1 MSDIQEQ
8 IEEEITNQLKIVDY
22 DTHEFTIEV
31 LLSKFENDEIFVPD
45 YQREFVWRQARQSKF
60 IESLLIG
67 IPIPYLFLS
76 DTADGNLE
84 IVDGWQRL
92 STIRAFSEGHL
103 KLQDLEKLPSL
114 NGKTIDD
121 LKDSRK
127 RKFKNKS
134 IRAIILSDKADD
146 NVRFDIFERINTGS
160 AELKAMEK
168 RRGYLP
174 GPANDFIRK
183 EVVNNKLFV
192 EMLSITEAKIKR
204 RENEELA
211 LRFYAYSDNYLN
223 FTKSVEG
230 FLNDYLKVKNKEW
243 ETLSEEELNV
253 IKNDKL
259 KELTNVFEFVR
270 KHFPNGFYKNSKS
283 KQISRVRF
291 EAIAVGTNLALK
303 QNPNIAPK
311 DFKWLNSKEFIELV
325 TTDGSNTKQRLRGR
339 IEYVKDKLLEC

>member
-1 MSDIQEQ
+1 MEVQDKIEEQ
-8 IEEEITNQLKIVDY
+8 IISEQKIVDY

-31 LLSKFENDEIFVPD
+31 LLSKFNNDEIFVPD
-45 YQREFVWRQARQSKF
+45 YQREFVWRQDRQSKF

-92 STIRAFSEGHL
+92 STIKAFSEGHL
-103 KLQDLEKLPSL
+103 KLQSLEKIPSL
-114 NGKTIDD
+114 NGKTIND
-121 LKDSRK
+121 LKESRK
-127 RKFKNKS
+127 KKFKNKS
-134 IRAIILSDKADD
+134 IRAIILSDKADE

-183 EVVNNKLFV
+183 EVVNNKQFI
-192 EMLSITEAKIKR
+192 EMLSITQAKIKR

-230 FLNDYLKVKNKEW
+230 FLNDYLKIKNKEW
-243 ETLSEEELNV
+243 EILSEEELDKV
-253 IKNDKL
+253 KTDKL
-259 KELTNVFEFVR
+259 NELINVFEFVQ
-270 KHFPNGFYKNSKS
+270 KYFPNGFYKNAKS

-291 EAIAVGTNLALK
+291 EAIAVGTNLALRENSNI
-303 QNPNIAPK
+303 NPKN
-311 DFKWLNSKEFIELV
+311 FNWLKSNEFIELV

-339 IEYVKDKLLEC
+339 IEYVRNKLLEN